1 MTLIFLK
8 SGEANFWVFIP
19 ILLVGGGIFY
29 MSYFN
34 GRTEH
39 GESIQVKFLRKFFGK
54 QDNLFGNIFT
64 NERTTT
70 LPNFFKGA
78 ALAATG
84 MRFTSNRS
92 YSELQ
97 INNMVENYISKLI
110 NNKVKR
116 FPIEHV
122 EEFIEVQSRIVEK
135 LLKYKILLKN
145 ILTF

>member
-1 MTLIFLK
+1 MLLL
-8 SGEANFWVFIP
+8 GNYAN
-19 ILLVGGGIFY
+19 
-29 MSYFN
+29 
-34 GRTEH
+34 
-39 GESIQVKFLRKFFGK
+39 KFLRNFFGK
-54 QDNLFGNIFT
+54 QDTFSGNIFT

-92 YSELQ
+92 YSEKQ

-122 EEFIEVQSRIVEK
+122 EEFIEVQGRIVEK
-135 LLKYKILLKN
+135 LKKSFWTGNDVTYIRQYQRAYAYYNALVQVLEYEKSIGE
-145 ILTF
+145 